1 MDTISNKIQE
11 AFADYAICKDKSAYG
26 LFAGRNLP
34 TFVKDYIL
42 NRFSKGEERDE
53 DGELAYMFFIKED
66 INSKINIMYVTD
78 ENYNV
83 KYKMRFR
90 DGEAE
95 LSKDGESSYLKN
107 IDNPNAVLVMS
118 KEDGISFYYLKKGN
132 GGSISHYFATKVD
145 SYATNKLLLKVSRNK
160 ENIHYKN
167 LK

>member
-1 MDTISNKIQE
+1 MKIKLLTIILFSIPFYSCVQSQGYDYFMKYTTLP
-11 AFADYAICKDKSAYG
+11 FALEDGSMIG
-26 LFAGRNLP
+26 
-34 TFVKDYIL
+34 
-42 NRFSKGEERDE
+42 NRLSE